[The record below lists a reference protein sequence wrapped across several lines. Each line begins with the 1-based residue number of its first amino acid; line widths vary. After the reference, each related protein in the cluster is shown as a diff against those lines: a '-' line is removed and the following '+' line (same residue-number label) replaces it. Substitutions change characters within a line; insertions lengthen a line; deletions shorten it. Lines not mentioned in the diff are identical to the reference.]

1 MKETFGQRF
10 QRLRK
15 SAGLTQ
21 EEVATQLNITAQAVS
36 KWENDFSAP
45 DISVLA
51 ELSDI
56 LNVSL
61 NELLGK
67 ESDVTFLSPEQRKD
81 VSKMFFRI
89 KVLSGRGDKVNM
101 NIPLLLAKVFFESGA
116 DMPKVQG
123 RDVLSAIDF
132 KQVFDLV
139 EKGIIGKIVE
149 VQSVD
154 GDNVEVWVE

>member
-1 MKETFGQRF
+1 MNETFGQRF

-21 EEVATQLNITAQAVS
+21 EEVATKLNITAQAVS
-36 KWENDFSAP
+36 KWENDISAP
-45 DISVLA
+45 DISALT

-67 ESDVTFLSPEQRKD
+67 ESEVTILSPDQRKD
-81 VSKMFFRI
+81 ISKMFFRI
-89 KVLSGRGDKVNM
+89 KVLSARGDKVNV
-101 NIPLLLAKVFFESGA
+101 NIPLLLAKVFLESGA
-116 DMPKVQG
+116 ELPKVQG
-123 RDVLSAIDF
+123 RDVLSNVDF
-132 KQVFDLV
+132 KQVFELV
-139 EKGIIGKIVE
+139 EKGVIGKIME
-149 VQSVD
+149 VQSAD